1 VTEPGELGAEPTS
14 VPSLAVAIRR
24 AVAADEPAVLALLAA
39 AMDRP
44 ADERFRRLFRWKHHD
59 SPFGPS
65 PAWVAEVDG
74 EVAGY
79 RALLRWEFDSATGPQ
94 RAVRAVDTAT
104 HPDHQGNGI
113 FRTLTLH
120 ALDAVGADAA
130 FVFNTPND
138 KSRPGYLKMGWEPVG
153 TLRPKMRPAGLTR
166 IPAIVRGR
174 VPASHWGQPT
184 TAGTTATEAFADDR
198 ATEELLASMANS
210 GEERLRTRRSP
221 AYLRWRYDADLLGYR
236 VLPLGRDI
244 REGAVCFRLRRRGAA
259 VEATIGD
266 LLVPG
271 AAPTVER
278 RLIRAVLRA
287 SGADYALVL
296 GRSWRSGVVT
306 VPGQGPTLV
315 WRQLHGGHAPSLER
329 WALTMGDI
337 ELF

>member
-1 VTEPGELGAEPTS
+1 VTQPGEAGGPVGTGVAVRPA
-14 VPSLAVAIRR
+14 VPG
-24 AVAADEPAVLALLAA
+24 DEPAVLALLAA
-39 AMDRP
+39 AMDRD
-44 ADERFRRLFRWKHHD
+44 ADERFARLFRWKHHD
-59 SPFGPS
+59 SAFGPS

-79 RALLRWEFDSATGPQ
+79 RALLRWEFDSAAGPQ

-104 HPDHQGNGI
+104 HPDHQGKGI

-120 ALDAVGADAA
+120 ALAEMAADGVA

-138 KSRPGYLKMGWEPVG
+138 NSRPGYLKMGWEPVG
-153 TLRPKMRPAGLTR
+153 TLRPMMRPAGPLR

-174 VPASHWGQPT
+174 VPASHWGEPT
-184 TAGTTATEAFADDR
+184 EAGTTAAEAFADDA
-198 ATEELLASMANS
+198 ATAELLDAAVDD
-210 GEERLRTRRSP
+210 GDGRLRTRRSP

-236 VLPLGRDI
+236 VLPLGHDL
-244 REGAVCFRLRRRGAA
+244 REGAACFRLRRRGTA

-271 AAPTVER
+271 GSPTAER
-278 RLIRAVLRA
+278 RLVRAVLR
-287 SGADYALVL
+287 STGADYALVL
-296 GRSWRSGVVT
+296 DRSWRSGLLP

-315 WRQLHGGHAPSLER
+315 WRQLHGGHAPPLER

>member
-1 VTEPGELGAEPTS
+1 MTVRPATQ
-14 VPSLAVAIRR
+14 
-24 AVAADEPAVLALLAA
+24 ADEPAVLALLAA

-44 ADERFRRLFRWKHHD
+44 ADDRFARLFRWKHQD
-59 SPFGPS
+59 SPFGAS
-65 PAWVAEVDG
+65 PAWVAEADG

-79 RALLRWEFDSATGPQ
+79 RALLRWEFDGPDGPQ

-104 HPDHQGNGI
+104 HPEHQGKGI

-120 ALDAVGADAA
+120 ALDEVAADGVA

-138 KSRPGYLKMGWEPVG
+138 NSRPGYLKMGWEPVG
-153 TLRPKMRPAGLTR
+153 TLRPMMRPAGLTR

-174 VPASHWGQPT
+174 VPASHWGEPT
-184 TAGTTATEAFADDR
+184 TAGTTATEAFADDG
-198 ATEELLASMANS
+198 ATADLLASMAAPDDQ
-210 GEERLRTRRSP
+210 RLRTRRSP

-236 VLPLGRDI
+236 VLPLGRDLQ
-244 REGAVCFRLRRRGAA
+244 EGAACFRLRRRGTAT
-259 VEATIGD
+259 EATIGD

-271 AAPTVER
+271 ASTTAER

-287 SGADYALVL
+287 TGADYALVL
-296 GRSWRSGVVT
+296 GRSWRSGLLP

-315 WRQLHGGHAPSLER
+315 WRQLHGGQAPPLER